1 MTYTRDSFQQLSET
15 YSSIVEGKV
24 KYYKGEDRDKKT
36 GIPKG
41 VKSQTS
47 KQPKEKK
54 QTKPPYESLA
64 ASHDL
69 QGEVVEAK
77 VDKNYSRH
85 IPDQRDTNELSKK
98 RNERNAKPGEN
109 KKIDDKAF
117 ITRKPGESA
126 DSARARARAKVHKD
140 ERGVKKNRGA
150 KPGKEKV
157 ETRARRFARA
167 KALAKRKEFEGTIKQ
182 DSKGHHPL
190 ENKKSLSSKER
201 LEKSFKKDSKG
212 HHSLENQFV
221 PDNGIVEAKCDCN
234 CGEVPCK
241 KCGGDHH
248 AKEEKKLPDMRELPT
263 RVNLVKNKLRAMGL
277 KMSQQLTGDQLSE
290 VARYSISELNRY
302 EKETGKSSGRITGRS
317 DVNTPRKGTP
327 TKTKEKPTAVSVVKS
342 KTIRPMTGRPQGQ
355 KKSDYADRHKEQNRK
370 ETPARTMEK
379 RRYDPRDEVEKATD
393 GRYSKNQ
400 RYD

>member
-15 YSSIVEGKV
+15 YSSIVE
-24 KYYKGEDRDKKT
+24 
-36 GIPKG
+36 
-41 VKSQTS
+41 
-47 KQPKEKK
+47 
-54 QTKPPYESLA
+54 
-64 ASHDL
+64 
-69 QGEVVEAK
+69 AK
-77 VDKNYSRH
+77 VDKNYSRQ

-109 KKIDDKAF
+109 RKIDDKAF
-117 ITRKPGESA
+117 ITRKPGESE
-126 DSARARARAKVHKD
+126 DSARARARSKVHKD
-140 ERGVKKNRGA
+140 ERGVKKNRGE

-182 DSKGHHPL
+182 DSKGHHAL
-190 ENKKSLSSKER
+190 ENQRSVSSKER

-248 AKEEKKLPDMRELPT
+248 ATEEKKLPDMRELPT

-277 KMSQQLTGDQLSE
+277 KMSQKLTGDQLLE
-290 VARYSISELNRY
+290 VAKYSIKEGDYHSGQGEKIQKRTKKWMEKKGQEGAPGLDAMKERTKEHKEKRGVKEEVVSELNRY
-302 EKETGKSSGRITGRS
+302 EKETGKSSGS
-317 DVNTPRKGTP
+317 LNMRKGKATQKGG
-327 TKTKEKPTAVSVVKS
+327 TKDPVMRSVRTSIRKETGKPE
-342 KTIRPMTGRPQGQ
+342 GQ
-355 KKSDYADRHKEQNRK
+355 QRRGYDQRHAAQNRK
-370 ETPARTMEK
+370 ESPASTIIK
-379 RRYDPRDEVEKATD
+379 RREIKSRADAAMRDTS
-393 GRYSKNQ
+393 GT
-400 RYD
+400 